1 MATHGD
7 RELADPH
14 RSYAVLVGA
23 ASYDHASLDE
33 LPAVANNL
41 GRLAELFTD
50 ATIWGLPQ
58 GNCVRLPQPES
69 REEVLDAIHDAA
81 RKAEDTLLVY
91 FAGHG
96 LAHPDVNGLLL
107 ALPGTDPERVYTA
120 LDFDAVRGE
129 VLSTRRDVNRV
140 VILDCCY
147 GGRAFEGGMGGAGR
161 AVRMAEQTRIA
172 GSYLLT
178 ASSATRQSQSPPG
191 ETYTAFTGE
200 LIRLLES
207 GLPDAGELIEATH
220 VYEHLYGELRAKGR
234 PLPQQRLSN
243 TGRTLVFARNRHL
256 AENTPVDAQE
266 QGTSPSK
273 TPDVASGPARTPRE
287 LVQEVARSRT
297 ADGAAAADALL
308 REWAARRPV
317 QEVAA
322 LAALLSAADDRAASG
337 VVTAAL
343 PERGPQAV
351 ADYLDAL
358 YAVDDEPADAARVLR
373 HAAGQSVDVVA
384 ATYKALRSSG
394 RSAEADRLLS
404 LRTERL
410 SSTDD
415 VLELA
420 GALWSA
426 GLEPEAD
433 RVLTA
438 ATTDSPEESGR
449 LADALLA
456 IGQQDRA
463 FALYLRTQETVIRR
477 PVPAFVQLLQKMHEA
492 EHEDGPATILERWIA
507 GAVPPSASLV
517 LPDLRAIAELCAE
530 LRSAGLGPDAS
541 TVLRRCA
548 AALSPA
554 DLTALAETL
563 YRQGR
568 GEDPVLLLSMATRT
582 GPIEAAVDFIDSL
595 REMGRPVD
603 ANALLDEIGRG
614 PSQDVARLLER
625 LEERGRTRDR
635 DRLLSVIAAE
645 PASARIFSLLREP
658 FLADGRYDE
667 MFASLGTASDEV
679 FAEVLEQLRETG
691 GHLDLL
697 ALFGYGARRAP
708 ADLAAR
714 LAWMER
720 GGFPE
725 ALALRAYLSDRGIS
739 AGGRVPTLDKSDLGA
754 VADRFRSP
762 SGLALALAAL
772 RALGREEAVRYAARR
787 AARAWFGSARRLELT
802 LSLRRRGLHDTAR
815 VVIKEGS
822 WDDIGH
828 LRDTVTGLHG
838 AGFPDDAAYAL
849 RCYAVRLG
857 GRAKKLAVS
866 LGLELPPGSAYFPLL
881 RRSVLDDGDGTA
893 S

>member
-1 MATHGD
+1 MATQGD

-81 RKAEDTLLVY
+81 RRAEDTLLVY

-107 ALPGTDPERVYTA
+107 ALPGTDPERAYTA

-129 VLSTRRDVNRV
+129 VLRTRRDVNRV

-161 AVRMAEQTRIA
+161 AVQMAEQTRIA

-243 TGRTLVFARNRHL
+243 TGRTLVFARNRNL
-256 AENTPVDAQE
+256 AESAPVDDEE
-266 QGTSPSK
+266 QGASPSG
-273 TPDVASGPARTPRE
+273 TPHVVTGPARTPRE
-287 LVQEVARSRT
+287 LVQEAARSRT
-297 ADGAAAADALL
+297 ADGGAAADALL

-343 PERGPQAV
+343 SDRGPQAV

-358 YAVDDEPADAARVLR
+358 YAVDDEPADAARVLH

-384 ATYKALRSSG
+384 ATYKSLRSNG

-463 FALYLRTQETVIRR
+463 FALYLRTQETVTRR
-477 PVPAFVQLLQKMHEA
+477 PVPAFVQLLRKMHEA
-492 EHEDGPATILERWIA
+492 EHEDDAATILEGWIA
-507 GAVPPSASLV
+507 GAVPPSASSV
-517 LPDLRAIAELCAE
+517 RPDLRTIAELCAE

-548 AALSPA
+548 AAMSPA
-554 DLTALAETL
+554 DLTALAKTL

-568 GEDPVLLLSMATRT
+568 GEDSVLLLSMATRT
-582 GPIEAAVDFIDSL
+582 GPVEAAVDFVDSL

-603 ANALLDEIGRG
+603 ANALLDEVGQ
-614 PSQDVARLLER
+614 SSAQDVARLLEG

-635 DRLLSVIAAE
+635 DRLLSAIAAQ
-645 PASARIFSLLREP
+645 PAPARLALLREP

-667 MFASLGTASDEV
+667 VFTSFGTASGEA
-679 FAEVLEQLRETG
+679 FAEVLEQLRDIG
-691 GHLDLL
+691 SHLDLL
-697 ALFGYGARRAP
+697 ALFDYGARRAP

-714 LAWMER
+714 LAWLEH

-725 ALALRAYLSDRGIS
+725 ALALRACLSDRGIS
-739 AGGRVPTLDKSDLGA
+739 AGGRVPTLYKSNLEA
-754 VADRFRSP
+754 VADRFGSP
-762 SGLALALAAL
+762 TGLALALAAL

-787 AARAWFGSARRLELT
+787 AAGAWFDSARRLELT
-802 LSLRRRGLHDTAR
+802 LSLRRRGLHGTAR
-815 VVIKEGS
+815 VVIKGGS
-822 WDDIGH
+822 WDAIGH
-828 LRDTVTGLHG
+828 LRATVTGLHG

-866 LGLELPPGSAYFPLL
+866 LGLEPPPGPAYFPLL